1 MTTNSPKDV
10 LIFETQN
17 VDLATYLMMEG
28 IRFLECQKSPT
39 NPKVIILR
47 FLDER
52 QNCLDLERSFLNSQ
66 FKRFR
71 DMNKYLLGKVH
82 ETLRGD

>member
-1 MTTNSPKDV
+1 MSEPKDIR
-10 LIFETQN
+10 IFETQN

-52 QNCLDLERSFLNSQ
+52 QNCLDLERSFLSSQ

-71 DMNKYLLGKVH
+71 DVNKYLLGKVH
-82 ETLRGD
+82 AALRGE